1 MHQLSNLMRW
11 FRLHAMW
18 RMESR
23 CSAWM
28 NALLGTTIK
37 AATRKNRKNQ
47 TTGEKRIGRQQKK
60 QCDETSA
67 AEGWRR
73 GDRDAGPRDC
83 DTQRTGPDSVE
94 IADKSSRLHD

>member
-37 AATRKNRKNQ
+37 AATRKNRKDQ

-60 QCDETSA
+60 QCDATRA

-73 GDRDAGPRDC
+73 GDRDAGLRDC
-83 DTQRTGPDSVE
+83 GTQRTGSGSVK
-94 IADKSSRLHD
+94 IADKSS